1 MAKNKRK
8 RKLKEQDFQKVKFK
22 VGKKLKPAENA
33 TDSSFKSRGIFVPAQ
48 LLTLDSV
55 PTNQRNQT
63 MKVQESRL
71 YFSGVRMYNN
81 VNLTGSVTSHF

>member
-48 LLTLDSV
+48 LHTLDTA

-63 MKVQESRL
+63 MKVQEFRL

>member
-48 LLTLDSV
+48 LHTLDSV

-63 MKVQESRL
+63 MKVQEFRL
-71 YFSGVRMYNN
+71 YFSGVRIYNN

>member
-48 LLTLDSV
+48 LHTLDSA

-63 MKVQESRL
+63 MKVQEFPL
-71 YFSGVRMYNN
+71 YFSGVRVYNN